1 MAYGTGKIPFIRTS
15 DISNWGIKADFKH
28 GVSGEICEGSRAKID
43 VQSGDIP
50 MVKDGTYLI
59 GATAIVMDS
68 DLPMLF
74 QSHLHRIRVRKAEI
88 ISPWLLF
95 ALLNTPVVRLQR
107 RSKQFTQDII
117 DTIGKRVLELA
128 IPMPRPQEKAQR
140 LAEEGKRIIETRV
153 QLRQEASAVVGSIGT
168 PAADMEG
175 L

>member
-28 GVSGEICEGSRAKID
+28 GVSGETCEGSRAKID

-74 QSHLHRIRVRKAEI
+74 QSHLHRIRVRKAET

-95 ALLNTPVVRLQR
+95 ALLNTPVVRLQMR
-107 RSKQFTQDII
+107 AKQFTQ

-128 IPMPRPQEKAQR
+128 TPMPRPKEKARR
-140 LAEEGKRIIETRV
+140 LAEESKRIIETRV
-153 QLRQEASAVVGSIGT
+153 QLRQEASGVVGSIGT